1 MPELKTSLLTYRDD
15 LVDADRARL
24 LPVYLYPLH
33 MVNVKPWQWREC
45 LDLQL
50 SNHSYPYYVQ
60 GTRLYVALNNESD
73 RLPIIKAADGT
84 ELGPERLVYAAVH
97 NPIWLKLILRRVG
110 HQAGK
115 TQGYRALGKPLLML
129 DEWAGPNPGVDAIDI
144 EGYVRQRR
152 DKCTTEVQL
161 SVSNVTLRKLKE
173 DDNRRG
179 KLWCRSQDGWFSRW
193 FSSQGSQPQSP
204 LPVLYREAK
213 KAKNTR
219 KQRPFLDLTAPQ
231 QFNASRSYVTQQFVE
246 AYIESAQGYG
256 FPLQAEVLNITQY
269 AHRHRGNNKKRLVSL
284 PLANFAVTLIDARE
298 NIDIPFRDIHA
309 FLQPLLAQQGIDV
322 TLLLPAKTSKNLQ
335 DICFLPQQRYLV
347 VLDQGKGLPHDPYLI
362 TQQKMH
368 AVPSCA
374 VQHLIINP
382 HEINDNGQLEQ
393 WLTRDAEDDII
404 AVQDAYYDYQL
415 DDLIQCAAS
424 VAIKLAV
431 CIKELHFKQ
440 LMRDTQAHISDYLP
454 QHAAHLSDISLIA
467 EGCLFTVQDD
477 RPLVV
482 PLTLTDPSQL
492 ARCNAILARHHLD
505 CAQLLQR
512 LITHWPYGFGPQ
524 AAITDDVD
532 KFIKSQVILLQG
544 NTHIFLQ
551 SPQQYTPILTPEGL
565 TYLIPLLN
573 GRTQSYPLSSWRL
586 PSEYRDQPS
595 PLTLRELLVTGSST
609 TDNALNK
616 LLLHLPQLCRDWQQ
630 IIAQHKGQSMIS
642 FDPLRKAFNDQAKH
656 CVGGDKQ
663 ILGLW
668 WQWLSATLDRP
679 VYEPRVWLR
688 TVPGLSGLWLD
699 EEQGVYLVGELSG
712 LKLILTRQPSIYRW
726 HTLRGQLNADTLM
739 PLLDVDFV
747 RMGSLAGRVYPH
759 LFIRLFNELNK

>member
-15 LVDADRARL
+15 LIDADRARL

-33 MVNVKPWQWREC
+33 MVNVKSWQWREC
-45 LDLQL
+45 LDSQL
-50 SNHSYPYYVQ
+50 SSHSSPYYVQ

-84 ELGPERLVYAAVH
+84 ELGPERLEYAPVH
-97 NPIWLKLILRRVG
+97 NPIWLKLLLRRVG

-115 TQGYRALGKPLLML
+115 MRGYRALGKPLLKI
-129 DEWAGPNPGVDAIDI
+129 DEWAGANPGVEAIDI
-144 EGYVRQRR
+144 DGNVRQRR
-152 DKCTTEVQL
+152 DQCTTEVQL
-161 SVSNVTLRKLKE
+161 SFSNVTLRKLKE

-179 KLWCRSQDGWFSRW
+179 RLWSRGQDGWFCRW
-193 FSSQGSQPQSP
+193 FADQREEQHQEHS
-204 LPVLYREAK
+204 VLYREAP

-231 QFNASRSYVTQQFVE
+231 KLNASRSYFIQQFVE
-246 AYIESAQGYG
+246 AYMESAQAYG

-269 AHRHRGNNKKRLVSL
+269 AHRHRANNKKRLASL

-322 TLLLPAKTSKNLQ
+322 TLLLPTKTAKNLQ
-335 DICFLPQQRYLV
+335 NIFFLPQQRYLV

-374 VQHLIINP
+374 LQHLIINP
-382 HEINDNGQLEQ
+382 HEMNDNSQTEQ
-393 WLTRDAEDDII
+393 WFTRDAEDNII
-404 AVQDAYYDYQL
+404 EVQDDYYDYQL
-415 DDLIQCAAS
+415 DDLKQHAGS
-424 VAIKLAV
+424 LAIKLAV

-440 LMRDTQAHISDYLP
+440 LMRDPRARISDYLP
-454 QHAAHLSDISLIA
+454 QHAAHLSEISLIA

-482 PLTLTDPSQL
+482 PLTLSDPIQL

-505 CAQLLQR
+505 CAQLLQQ

-524 AAITDDVD
+524 SEIANDVD
-532 KFIKSQVILLQG
+532 KFIKRQVILLQG

-551 SPQQYTPILTPEGL
+551 SPQQHTPMLTPKGL
-565 TYLIPLLN
+565 TELMPLLI
-573 GRTQSYPLSSWRL
+573 GRQQSYPLSSWRL
-586 PSEYRDQPS
+586 PSEYRDKPS
-595 PLTLRELLVTGSST
+595 PLALRELLVTGSST
-609 TDNALNK
+609 TDNALHK
-616 LLLHLPQLCRDWQQ
+616 LLLHLPQLCRDWQYV
-630 IIAQHKGQSMIS
+630 IAQHNGQSMIS

-663 ILGLW
+663 VLGLW

-699 EEQGVYLVGELSG
+699 EEQGVYLVGELSA
-712 LKLILTRQPSIYRW
+712 LKLTLTRQPSIYRW

-759 LFIRLFNELNK
+759 LFIRLFYELNK